1 MHINKEV
8 YIISDFQSN
17 VFRRKEK
24 DTSKIFDEKVSLNL
38 IPIGN
43 NSKSLIQNY
52 SVDSVNV
59 LSKIFHTGKLVEL
72 DLNIRNHTP
81 RDVKGIIAGMILNKV
96 RTSQR
101 SVDIPADKMKIV
113 PIAAEPTIKGVYS
126 GTIEVEN
133 DALDYDNKRH
143 FAFYIPENPKVLLA
157 GSDEARKY
165 AAIVFGGDSLNS
177 FAHLMEVDAQ
187 QISGIDFTNFDV
199 IVLTSGNYRKSDLD
213 RLSQHIRNGGNA
225 FLFAND
231 AESYNVYW
239 DFLNEIGFGKPSVK
253 PFNKNQP
260 ASFTLV
266 DKKHPIFEG
275 VFKETTEK
283 RAVIESP
290 KIYKCFPVSQGLPII
305 DVPGGI
311 GLSEIRAGS
320 GKLIYF
326 GLTADYNW
334 SNLPST
340 GIFPAM
346 IYRSVM
352 YLALGDDISVNANV
366 GEQLN
371 LSIPKQY
378 SASGSFRII
387 DPNGTEFFKQ
397 SVLLPKGHVLSFEE
411 LNTPGNYQVYTPNSK
426 LVSVISVNPEA
437 SESNIKALSNQ
448 KIESSLEENTGELT
462 RIEIFEDTSNILQT
476 INRVRLGTELWKFLL
491 MAALLCAVAEM
502 IIQKSSKVEQQVN

>member
-1 MHINKEV
+1 
-8 YIISDFQSN
+8 
-17 VFRRKEK
+17 
-24 DTSKIFDEKVSLNL
+24 
-38 IPIGN
+38 
-43 NSKSLIQNY
+43 
-52 SVDSVNV
+52 
-59 LSKIFHTGKLVEL
+59 
-72 DLNIRNHTP
+72 
-81 RDVKGIIAGMILNKV
+81 
-96 RTSQR
+96 
-101 SVDIPADKMKIV
+101 
-113 PIAAEPTIKGVYS
+113 
-126 GTIEVEN
+126 
-133 DALDYDNKRH
+133 
-143 FAFYIPENPKVLLA
+143 
-157 GSDEARKY
+157 
-165 AAIVFGGDSLNS
+165 
-177 FAHLMEVDAQ
+177 MEVDAQ

-213 RLSQHIRNGGNA
+213 RTSLQIWNGGNA

-275 VFKETTEK
+275 VFKETADK

-378 SASGSFRII
+378 SAS
-387 DPNGTEFFKQ
+387 DY
-397 SVLLPKGHVLSFEE
+397 LLYYYFPW
-411 LNTPGNYQVYTPNSK
+411 N
-426 LVSVISVNPEA
+426 
-437 SESNIKALSNQ
+437 
-448 KIESSLEENTGELT
+448 
-462 RIEIFEDTSNILQT
+462 
-476 INRVRLGTELWKFLL
+476 
-491 MAALLCAVAEM
+491 
-502 IIQKSSKVEQQVN
+502 